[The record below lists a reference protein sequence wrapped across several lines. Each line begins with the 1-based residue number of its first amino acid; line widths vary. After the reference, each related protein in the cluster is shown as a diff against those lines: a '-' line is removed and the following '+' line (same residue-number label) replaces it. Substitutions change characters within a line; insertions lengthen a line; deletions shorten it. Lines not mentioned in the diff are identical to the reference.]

1 MPASGPQRGGTAG
14 QAAGQLAEP
23 VAIVGMD
30 VLLPGAGSLD
40 QYWRNLV
47 SGADAITDVPANRW
61 EPVFYDTEHADQP
74 NRIYCRRG
82 GFVDDLAYFDPMP
95 YGVMP
100 ASVPETEPEQLLAL
114 RVAAGAIADAGGMD
128 RLPDRDR
135 VGVILGRLGQS
146 SVTSVKFFLR
156 VMLPDQMCDYVRE
169 LLPELTPDQLDLIRA
184 RTTQRLG
191 PYHPEN
197 VIGLMPNLTAS
208 RVANRLGLRGP
219 AYILDAACASSL
231 IAVDHGIAELIRGR
245 LDAVVVGG
253 VHHNHDVTFWSV
265 FSQLRAL
272 SRRQQ
277 IRPFDAAAD
286 GLLIGEGTGAVVL
299 KRLSDA
305 VRDGD
310 RVHAVIRGVGVS
322 SDGRSASLVNPET
335 TGQLLAV
342 RRAWASAGLDPA
354 APDAVGMLEAHGTG
368 TPAGD
373 GTELATMADAFG
385 PPRPGNSPPVIG
397 SVKSMIGHAMPAAG
411 IASLVKTVLAVAN
424 GTLLPTLHCDSPREE
439 MTRTRFMPATTARPW
454 DQPGPRRAAVN
465 AFGFGGINV
474 HLIVEQAPDPA
485 RLRRPGHSPAAQAPA
500 AQSPATPAPAAAAA
514 VREPDQIVL
523 LAAAD
528 PAALAR
534 LLAADDQDVR
544 AHGTRLARDG
554 AAGDSAAAG
563 PGGGCRLGIADPTA
577 ARLAAA
583 RKVVAAGTA
592 WRGGR
597 DIWFS
602 PRPML
607 ANGHGRI
614 AFLFPGL
621 EAEFSHSVQD
631 VAAHFGLGLPEA
643 DEQDF
648 SGRFI
653 SAMGLGWLLHQALL
667 RMRVRPDAVAGHSL
681 GEWTAL
687 LVAGL
692 LDESTL
698 DETAALMF
706 DPGRERT
713 DLQHAVIGASAE
725 AVTAGLGAHPGV
737 VVSIDNAPAQ
747 CVVCGPAGQVERLMA
762 DFGAQGVVCR
772 PLPFTTGVHTPYL
785 APAVEQA
792 RSVVEDMR
800 SRTRPPATAQAG
812 HPESGHRESGHRES
826 GHRGQIAVWSATI
839 AAPFP
844 AGEEERLELL
854 YRQLQEPVRFRS
866 TLAAMHD
873 AGFRV
878 FLQVGSGQLASL
890 VTDNLRGR
898 DHLTIPVN
906 VASRSGL
913 AQLQRVA
920 TALWVE
926 GYAPDL
932 ASLDPVARPAP
943 ARAATAARSMPI
955 RVELGTERITLGE
968 DAAAL
973 IDRAALASPAN
984 GAAGRAWPA
993 RPGFPLLSS
1002 LDLAGSPSVAAEL
1015 AALLEEAAGA
1025 AAAVV
1030 SAAGQ
1035 RAAYPAPQAGQAGH
1049 QPGHQAG
1056 SGGPG
1061 PQSRAA
1067 AALPDRPPDKADVP
1081 APAVPLPVGE
1091 VRTSVLRVSLAD
1103 MPYLRDHS
1111 FNPQPAAWP
1120 NVADFNPV
1128 MPATTIIQHMIDA
1141 VQAAAPGMTVIGVDD
1156 ARFRTWVL
1164 VEPPPDVDIHV
1175 KRAGPAEFDVAF
1187 GAYARATVRTAA
1199 HYPANPPARWHQDPA
1214 TEGPSPLSVADMY
1227 AQRVMFHGPMY
1238 RGVTAV
1244 HAVGERHIRGRLCVP
1259 SPPGA
1264 LLDSGLQ
1271 LVGNWMHVI
1280 LPARNVMFPTSFGA
1294 IRFFGPAPPPGDELE
1309 CVTRVHTVNERSAV
1323 ADLQYV
1329 SGGRVWAQVSDC
1341 ATRRFDSHPRSRAAE
1356 TAPGHNAF
1364 AVRQPEGWV
1373 ASFDYWPDPA
1383 SQNSI
1388 VSLVLGADG
1397 YAEYD
1402 RQPVVSRKGWL
1413 LSRLAV
1419 KDVVRYH
1426 LWDEEPGREVFPI
1439 EVSVSDGADGR
1450 PQARGW
1456 AGLTL
1461 PGYQISAAM
1470 ARHLG
1475 VAIARPAAQRGVPGA
1490 GIGVAEIGGDPKLA
1504 PLPALSAPELAVL
1517 DQVLLDRAFQLGAFQ
1532 YGALQ
1537 DGAGGD
1543 AAGGDAAG
1551 PAAERL
1557 VWLARFAAAKEA
1569 AAKALGAGAASPPVV
1584 MAATSS
1590 AITVHGPDGR
1600 FEVSYRDIATP
1611 PGITP
1616 RRYAVAWT

>member
-1 MPASGPQRGGTAG
+1 MPASGPQGGGTAS
-14 QAAGQLAEP
+14 QLAGQLAEP

-40 QYWRNLV
+40 EYWHNLV
-47 SGADAITDVPANRW
+47 NGVDAISDVPANRW
-61 EPVFYDTEHADQP
+61 EPEFYDTEHADQP

-82 GFVDDLAYFDPMP
+82 GFVDNLAYFDPMP

-146 SVTSVKFFLR
+146 SMTSIKFFLR
-156 VMLPDQMCDYVRE
+156 VMLPDQMCGYVHE
-169 LLPELTPDQLDLIRA
+169 LLPELTPDQLDRVRA
-184 RTTQRLG
+184 RITERLG
-191 PYHPEN
+191 PHHPEN

-373 GTELATMADAFG
+373 GTELTTMADAFG
-385 PPRPGNSPPVIG
+385 PPRPGNSPAVIG

-411 IASLVKTVLAVAN
+411 IASLVKTVLAVSK

-439 MTRTRFMPATTARPW
+439 MARTRFMPVATARPW
-454 DQPGPRRAAVN
+454 DQAGPRRAAVN

-474 HLIVEQAPDPA
+474 HLIVEQAPDRA
-485 RLRRPGHSPAAQAPA
+485 RLRRWAQAPA
-500 AQSPATPAPAAAAA
+500 PQAPAAPASPAAPAAPASPAAAA

-523 LAAAD
+523 LAARD

-544 AHGTRLARDG
+544 AHGTHLARDG
-554 AAGDSAAAG
+554 AAGDGAAGDSGEGG

-577 ARLAAA
+577 DRLAAA

-602 PRPML
+602 PQPML
-607 ANGHGRI
+607 ADGHGRI
-614 AFLFPGL
+614 AFIFPGL
-621 EAEFSHSVQD
+621 ESEFSHNVQD
-631 VAAHFGLGLPEA
+631 VAAHFGLSLPEA

-698 DETAALMF
+698 DETATLMF

-713 DLQHAVIGASAE
+713 DLLHAVIGASAE
-725 AVTAGLGAHPGV
+725 AVRARLGEYPGV

-747 CVVCGPAGQVERLMA
+747 CVVCGPTGQVARLTA
-762 DFGAQGVVCR
+762 ELGAQGVVCR

-800 SRTRPPATAQAG
+800 SRTRPHATPQAGHPQAG
-812 HPESGHRESGHRES
+812 HPEPAPD
-826 GHRGQIAVWSATI
+826 QIAVWSATI

-854 YRQLQEPVRFRS
+854 YRQLVEPVRFRS

-873 AGFRV
+873 AGFRA

-890 VTDNLRGR
+890 VADNLRGR

-913 AQLQRVA
+913 GQLQRVA

-943 ARAATAARSMPI
+943 ARAATPARAAAAARSMPI
-955 RVELGTERITLGE
+955 RVELGTERITLGK
-968 DAAAL
+968 DAGAL
-973 IDRAALASPAN
+973 IDRAAMASPV
-984 GAAGRAWPA
+984 AGPTGLAGPA
-993 RPGFPLLSS
+993 RPGSPLLSS
-1002 LDLAGSPSVAAEL
+1002 LDLAGSPSVTAEL

-1035 RAAYPAPQAGQAGH
+1035 RAGHPAPQAGHPAPRAGH
-1049 QPGHQAG
+1049 PAPQAADPAPQVGHGA
-1056 SGGPG
+1056 
-1061 PQSRAA
+1061 R
-1067 AALPDRPPDKADVP
+1067 P
-1081 APAVPLPVGE
+1081 APAAPLPEGA

-1111 FNPQPAAWP
+1111 FNPQPATWP
-1120 NVADFNPV
+1120 HVADFNPV

-1141 VQAAAPGMTVIGVDD
+1141 VQAAAPGMTVIRVDD

-1175 KRAGPAEFDVAF
+1175 KRVGPAQFDVSF

-1199 HYPANPPARWHQDPA
+1199 HYPADPPALWHQDPA
-1214 TEGPSPLSVADMY
+1214 TEGPSPLSVDDMY

-1244 HAVGERHIRGRLCVP
+1244 HAVAERHIRGRLRVP

-1280 LPARNVMFPTSFGA
+1280 LPARNVMFPTSFGS
-1294 IRFFGPAPPPGDELE
+1294 IRFFGPTPPPGAELE
-1309 CVTRVHTVNERSAV
+1309 CVTRIHTVNERSAV

-1388 VSLVLGADG
+1388 VSLVLGSDG

-1402 RQPVVSRKGWL
+1402 RQPVVRRKGWL

-1426 LWDEEPGREVFPI
+1426 LWDADPDREVFPI

-1450 PQARGW
+1450 PQVRGW
-1456 AGLTL
+1456 AGLKI
-1461 PGYQISAAM
+1461 PGYQISSAM
-1470 ARHLG
+1470 TRHLG
-1475 VAIARPAAQRGVPGA
+1475 VAIARPAVHRGVPGL
-1490 GIGVAEIGGDPKLA
+1490 GIGVAEIGGDPKLT
-1504 PLPALSAPELAVL
+1504 PPPDLSGPELAVL
-1517 DQVLLDRAFQLGAFQ
+1517 DQVLLDRALLD
-1532 YGALQ
+1532 GAL
-1537 DGAGGD
+1537 GD
-1543 AAGGDAAG
+1543 AAEPRAD
-1551 PAAERL
+1551 RL

-1569 AAKALGAGAASPPVV
+1569 AAKAEGAGPEGAASPPVIT
-1584 MAATSS
+1584 AATSS
-1590 AITVHGPDGR
+1590 VITMNGAGGR
-1600 FEVSYRDIATP
+1600 FEVSHRVISNP
-1611 PGITP
+1611 PELAA

>member
-1 MPASGPQRGGTAG
+1 MPASGPRGG
-14 QAAGQLAEP
+14 GQLAEP

-30 VLLPGAGSLD
+30 VLLPGAGSLGE
-40 QYWRNLV
+40 YWRNLV
-47 SGADAITDVPANRW
+47 SGVDAITDVPANRW
-61 EPVFYDTEHADQP
+61 EPEFYDTEHADQP

-82 GFVDDLAYFDPMP
+82 GFVDSLAYFDPMP

-146 SVTSVKFFLR
+146 SVTSIKFFLR
-156 VMLPDQMCDYVRE
+156 VMLPDQMVSYVHE
-169 LLPELTPDQLDLIRA
+169 LLPELRPDQLDRVRA
-184 RTTQRLG
+184 RTVERLG

-373 GTELATMADAFG
+373 GTELATMAAAFG
-385 PPRPGNSPPVIG
+385 PPQPGNCPPVIG

-411 IASLVKTVLAVAN
+411 IASLVKTVLAVSH

-439 MTRTRFMPATTARPW
+439 MTRTRFCPAATARPW

-474 HLIVEQAPDPA
+474 HLIVEQAPDPG
-485 RLRRPGHSPAAQAPA
+485 RLRRPGHSPAAPSPAAQAPA
-500 AQSPATPAPAAAAA
+500 AQAQAQAPAAQAPAAQAPAAQAPAAQAPAAA

-534 LLAADDQDVR
+534 LLAADDRDVR

-554 AAGDSAAAG
+554 AARDSATAG
-563 PGGGCRLGIADPTA
+563 PGGGCRLGIAGPTA
-577 ARLAAA
+577 DRLAAA

-607 ANGHGRI
+607 ADGHGRI

-621 EAEFSHSVQD
+621 EAEFTHSVQD
-631 VAAHFGLGLPEA
+631 VAAHFGLSVPEA

-653 SAMGLGWLLHQALL
+653 SAIGLGWLLHQALL

-713 DLQHAVIGASAE
+713 DLQHAVIGASAG
-725 AVTAGLGAHPGV
+725 AVTAGLGAYPGV

-747 CVVCGPAGQVERLMA
+747 CVVCGPAEQVARLTA

-792 RSVVEDMR
+792 RSLVEDMR
-800 SRTRPPATAQAG
+800 SRTRPRGPG
-812 HPESGHRESGHRES
+812 HPESGHPASGPP
-826 GHRGQIAVWSATI
+826 GPGPGQIAVWSATI

-844 AGEEERLELL
+844 AGEQERLELL
-854 YRQLQEPVRFRS
+854 YRQLQEPVRFRG

-943 ARAATAARSMPI
+943 ARAAAAARSMPI

-973 IDRAALASPAN
+973 IDRAALVSAAN
-984 GAAGRAWPA
+984 GPAGVTG
-993 RPGFPLLSS
+993 PGSPLRSS
-1002 LDLAGSPSVAAEL
+1002 LDLAGSPSVTAEL

-1035 RAAYPAPQAGQAGH
+1035 RAAAPAPPAS
-1049 QPGHQAG
+1049 PGGRQAG
-1056 SGGPG
+1056 SSGPG
-1061 PQSRAA
+1061 PQPRGAVPRPDGPAA
-1067 AALPDRPPDKADVP
+1067 
-1081 APAVPLPVGE
+1081 AVPLPVGA
-1091 VRTSVLRVSLAD
+1091 VRTSALRVSLAD

-1141 VQAAAPGMTVIGVDD
+1141 VQAAAPGMTVIGVDE

-1175 KRAGPAEFDVAF
+1175 RRTGAAEFDVAF

-1199 HYPANPPARWHQDPA
+1199 HYPPDPPARWQQDPA

-1227 AQRVMFHGPMY
+1227 ARRVMFHGPMY

-1244 HAVGERHIRGRLCVP
+1244 HAVGERHIRGRLRVP

-1280 LPARNVMFPTSFGA
+1280 LPDRNVMFPTSFGA
-1294 IRFFGPAPPPGDELE
+1294 IRFFGPTPPPGAELE

-1329 SGGRVWAQVSDC
+1329 SGGRTWAQVSDC

-1356 TAPGHNAF
+1356 TAPGRNAF

-1426 LWDEEPGREVFPI
+1426 LWDQDPDAEVFPI
-1439 EVSVSDGADGR
+1439 EVSVSDGAGGR
-1450 PQARGW
+1450 PQVRGW

-1470 ARHLG
+1470 GRHLG
-1475 VAIARPAAQRGVPGA
+1475 VAIARPAPPPGVPGA

-1504 PLPALSAPELAVL
+1504 PLPSLSGPELAVL

-1532 YGALQ
+1532 YGA
-1537 DGAGGD
+1537 AGD
-1543 AAGGDAAG
+1543 DAAG
-1551 PAAERL
+1551 PAAERQ

-1569 AAKALGAGAASPPVV
+1569 AANALGAGAASPPAVT
-1584 MAATSS
+1584 AATSS

-1611 PGITP
+1611 PEITP
-1616 RRYAVAWT
+1616 RRYAVAWTGAAPPAQAVLT

>member
-1 MPASGPQRGGTAG
+1 MPASGPPGGA
-14 QAAGQLAEP
+14 AAGQLAEP

-40 QYWRNLV
+40 QYWHNLV
-47 SGADAITDVPANRW
+47 NGVDAISDVPANRW
-61 EPVFYDTEHADQP
+61 EPEFYDTEHADQP

-82 GFVDDLAYFDPMP
+82 GFVDNLAYFDPMP

-146 SVTSVKFFLR
+146 SMTSIKFFLR
-156 VMLPDQMCDYVRE
+156 VMLPDQMVSYVHE
-169 LLPELTPDQLDLIRA
+169 LLPELRPDQLERVRA
-184 RTTQRLG
+184 RIVERLG
-191 PYHPEN
+191 PHHPEN

-231 IAVDHGIAELIRGR
+231 IAVDHGIAELMRGR

-335 TGQLLAV
+335 SGQLLAV

-411 IASLVKTVLAVAN
+411 IASLVKTVLAVSN
-424 GTLLPTLHCDSPREE
+424 GTLLPTLHCDRPREE
-439 MTRTRFMPATTARPW
+439 MARTRFMPAATARPW
-454 DQPGPRRAAVN
+454 DQAGPRRAAVN

-474 HLIVEQAPDPA
+474 HVIVEQAPDRP
-485 RLRRPGHSPAAQAPA
+485 RLRRPDQVPASPEPAARVPAAQLPGAQLPA
-500 AQSPATPAPAAAAA
+500 AGAPPAAAA

-523 LAAAD
+523 LAAGD

-534 LLAADDQDVR
+534 LLAADDQEVR
-544 AHGTRLARDG
+544 AHGTHLARNG
-554 AAGDSAAAG
+554 AVAV

-577 ARLAAA
+577 DRLAAA
-583 RKVVAAGTA
+583 RKVVAAGAA

-607 ANGHGRI
+607 AGGHGRI
-614 AFLFPGL
+614 AFIFPGL
-621 EAEFSHSVQD
+621 EAELSHSVQD
-631 VAAHFGLGLPEA
+631 VAAHFGLSVPEA

-713 DLQHAVIGASAE
+713 DLLHAVIGASAE
-725 AVTAGLGAHPGV
+725 AVTAGLGEYPGV

-747 CVVCGPAGQVERLMA
+747 CVVCGPTGQVARLTA
-762 DFGAQGVVCR
+762 EFGAQGVVCR

-800 SRTRPPATAQAG
+800 SRTRPQAG
-812 HPESGHRESGHRES
+812 HPESRDPESGHPVS
-826 GHRGQIAVWSATI
+826 GPDQIPVWSATI

-943 ARAATAARSMPI
+943 ARAAAAARAMPI

-968 DAAAL
+968 GAGLL
-973 IDRAALASPAN
+973 IDRAAMAPPV
-984 GAAGRAWPA
+984 AGPM
-993 RPGFPLLSS
+993 
-1002 LDLAGSPSVAAEL
+1002 V
-1015 AALLEEAAGA
+1015 
-1025 AAAVV
+1025 
-1030 SAAGQ
+1030 
-1035 RAAYPAPQAGQAGH
+1035 
-1049 QPGHQAG
+1049 
-1056 SGGPG
+1056 
-1061 PQSRAA
+1061 
-1067 AALPDRPPDKADVP
+1067 
-1081 APAVPLPVGE
+1081 
-1091 VRTSVLRVSLAD
+1091 
-1103 MPYLRDHS
+1103 
-1111 FNPQPAAWP
+1111 
-1120 NVADFNPV
+1120 
-1128 MPATTIIQHMIDA
+1128 
-1141 VQAAAPGMTVIGVDD
+1141 
-1156 ARFRTWVL
+1156 
-1164 VEPPPDVDIHV
+1164 
-1175 KRAGPAEFDVAF
+1175 AGPAGLA
-1187 GAYARATVRTAA
+1187 G
-1199 HYPANPPARWHQDPA
+1199 PPA
-1214 TEGPSPLSVADMY
+1214 
-1227 AQRVMFHGPMY
+1227 
-1238 RGVTAV
+1238 
-1244 HAVGERHIRGRLCVP
+1244 
-1259 SPPGA
+1259 PG
-1264 LLDSGLQ
+1264 
-1271 LVGNWMHVI
+1271 
-1280 LPARNVMFPTSFGA
+1280 
-1294 IRFFGPAPPPGDELE
+1294 
-1309 CVTRVHTVNERSAV
+1309 
-1323 ADLQYV
+1323 
-1329 SGGRVWAQVSDC
+1329 
-1341 ATRRFDSHPRSRAAE
+1341 PRSC
-1356 TAPGHNAF
+1356 
-1364 AVRQPEGWV
+1364 
-1373 ASFDYWPDPA
+1373 PA
-1383 SQNSI
+1383 
-1388 VSLVLGADG
+1388 
-1397 YAEYD
+1397 
-1402 RQPVVSRKGWL
+1402 WT
-1413 LSRLAV
+1413 
-1419 KDVVRYH
+1419 
-1426 LWDEEPGREVFPI
+1426 WPGRHP
-1439 EVSVSDGADGR
+1439 
-1450 PQARGW
+1450 
-1456 AGLTL
+1456 
-1461 PGYQISAAM
+1461 
-1470 ARHLG
+1470 
-1475 VAIARPAAQRGVPGA
+1475 
-1490 GIGVAEIGGDPKLA
+1490 
-1504 PLPALSAPELAVL
+1504 
-1517 DQVLLDRAFQLGAFQ
+1517 
-1532 YGALQ
+1532 
-1537 DGAGGD
+1537 
-1543 AAGGDAAG
+1543 
-1551 PAAERL
+1551 
-1557 VWLARFAAAKEA
+1557 
-1569 AAKALGAGAASPPVV
+1569 
-1584 MAATSS
+1584 
-1590 AITVHGPDGR
+1590 
-1600 FEVSYRDIATP
+1600 
-1611 PGITP
+1611 
-1616 RRYAVAWT
+1616 